1 MAYIGYIRVSTD
13 KQDCDNQ
20 KFEILKYCKYNN
32 ITIDEWI
39 EETISGTK
47 NPEKRKLGKVLKTAQ
62 EGDVIICTEISRLGR
77 SLYMVM
83 DILHK
88 CMDKGVTVQTIK
100 DNFCLRDDISSK
112 VLSFAFALAAE
123 IERMLISQR
132 TKEALARKHAD
143 GIKLGRPKG
152 SKNKK
157 TKLTGKESAIQILL
171 DEGHSY
177 SQIAR
182 LLHCDRSTLTR
193 FIKNH
198 MSEQKNVS

>member
-1 MAYIGYIRVSTD
+1 MIYGYIRISTG
-13 KQDCDNQ
+13 KQETMNQ
-20 KFEILKYCKYNN
+20 KYEIEKFATANN
-32 ITIDEWI
+32 LIIDDWI
-39 EETISGTK
+39 EETISGAK
-47 NPEKRKLGKVLKTAQ
+47 EPKKRKLGSLLKTVK
-62 EGDVIICTEISRLGR
+62 EGDLIICTEISRLGR

-83 DILHK
+83 EILHQ

-112 VLSFAFALAAE
+112 VLSFAFALSAE
-123 IERMLISQR
+123 IEKMLISQR
-132 TKEALARKHAD
+132 TREALERKKAE

-157 TKLTGKESAIQILL
+157 CKLTGKEDAIRILIN
-171 DEGHSY
+171 EGHSI
-177 SQIAR
+177 SKISK

-198 MSEQKNVS
+198 MIEEEKVS